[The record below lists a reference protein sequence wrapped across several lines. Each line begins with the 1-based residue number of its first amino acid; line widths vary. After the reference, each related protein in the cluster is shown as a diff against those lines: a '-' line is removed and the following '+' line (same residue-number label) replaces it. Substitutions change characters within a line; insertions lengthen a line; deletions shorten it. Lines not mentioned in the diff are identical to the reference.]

1 MNKQKEE
8 KSRGEKKAA
17 SREVQ
22 SPESGARS
30 ALIWGIAGTFAVLIA
45 LQKS

>member
-1 MNKQKEE
+1 MNNKK
-8 KSRGEKKAA
+8 KLKPLAKKKAA

-45 LQKS
+45 LQKP